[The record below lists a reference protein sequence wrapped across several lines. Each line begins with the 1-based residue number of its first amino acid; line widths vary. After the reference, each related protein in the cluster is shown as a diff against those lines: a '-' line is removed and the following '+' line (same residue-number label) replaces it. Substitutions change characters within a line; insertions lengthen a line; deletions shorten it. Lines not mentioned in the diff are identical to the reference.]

1 MNADV
6 LLKYFDRISEAPDA
20 IPRLRRFI
28 LDLAV
33 RGKLVEQDP
42 QDEPASELL
51 KRIQAEKGKTG
62 VTPRRQGAKEGEK
75 LGDLAAWREGD
86 FEVPPSWEKVRIRQI
101 TSDRGQTVPKT
112 NFTYIDVTAIN
123 KEHGCLGETN
133 ILSASEAPSRAR
145 KIVQQGDVIYSCVR
159 PYLLN
164 IAIIESEISPQPIA
178 STAFAVLNGF
188 GLTLPRYI
196 WIVLRSPFI
205 VEAVESLMRGQAYPA
220 INDSDFAQL
229 PFPLPPL
236 AEQHRIVA
244 KVDELM
250 ALCDQLEAARNER
263 EARRQ
268 RLTAASLQRLNQPVD
283 AASLRADARFHLD
296 NLTRLTTRPEQIKQ
310 LRQTILNL
318 AVRGCLVPQD
328 PQDEPVNLPIPL
340 NDELSEMLP
349 ARWRKVRLA
358 DLLAEDTRN
367 GFSRRPDDAPDGIP
381 ILRISA
387 GTIRRDGVVAE
398 EEHKLI
404 GGIDLKTRAQFGLK
418 PGDLLAC
425 RFNGNKASVGRL
437 TIFNDYLGIQP
448 IYPDKLIRIRVA
460 SQLSV
465 SAFLRLAGDTDI
477 VRNDVEAACA
487 TTVGNW
493 GISASNLKEIR
504 FPLPP
509 LAEQHRIVARV
520 DELMALC
527 DQLETQLTTTATDSR
542 RLLEAVLRDAIRPQ
556 ALPNAFKV
564 EALGCQ

>member
-1 MNADV
+1 MNAAI
-6 LLKYFDRISEAPDA
+6 LLKHYDRISEAPDA

-33 RGKLVEQDP
+33 RGKLVEQDS

-51 KRIQAEKGKTG
+51 KRIRAEKAKTG
-62 VTPRRQGAKEGEK
+62 GTPKRQSAKEGEK
-75 LGDLAAWREGD
+75 PGDLAAWREED
-86 FEVPPSWEKVRIRQI
+86 FEVPTSWERVRIRQI

-112 NFTYIDVTAIN
+112 DFTYIDVTAIN
-123 KEHGCLGETN
+123 KEQGCLGETS
-133 ILSASEAPSRAR
+133 ILSTSEAPSRAR
-145 KIVQQGDVIYSCVR
+145 KIVRQGDVIYSCVR

-164 IAIIESEISPQPIA
+164 IAIIESEIFPQPIA

-236 AEQHRIVA
+236 AEQQRIVA

-250 ALCDQLEAARNER
+250 TLCDQLEAARNER

-268 RLTAASLQRLNQPVD
+268 RLTAASLQRLNQPAD
-283 AASLRADARFHLD
+283 AAALRADARFYLN

-328 PQDEPVNLPIPL
+328 PKDEPASELLKRIRAERVIGKNIKTPAEKPSEGLPVGWNAANLSDYALDVCTGPFGSALHQSDYINGGIPLVNPSHMINDRIISDERVSVPLGIAERLSSYRLESGDVVMARRGEVGRAALVEPHQKGWLCGTGSFYLRFSQEINRHYFLLLLRSTQLRSYLAGKAVGTTMVNL
-340 NDELSEMLP
+340 NH
-349 ARWRKVRLA
+349 
-358 DLLAEDTRN
+358 N
-367 GFSRRPDDAPDGIP
+367 
-381 ILRISA
+381 IL
-387 GTIRRDGVVAE
+387 
-398 EEHKLI
+398 
-404 GGIDLKTRAQFGLK
+404 
-418 PGDLLAC
+418 
-425 RFNGNKASVGRL
+425 NKARL
-437 TIFNDYLGIQP
+437 QI
-448 IYPDKLIRIRVA
+448 
-460 SQLSV
+460 
-465 SAFLRLAGDTDI
+465 
-477 VRNDVEAACA
+477 
-487 TTVGNW
+487 
-493 GISASNLKEIR
+493 
-504 FPLPP
+504 PP

-527 DQLETQLTTTATDSR
+527 DQLEAQLTTTASDSR
-542 RLLEAVLRDAIRPQ
+542 RLLEAVLRDALTPS
-556 ALPNAFKV
+556 
-564 EALGCQ
+564 EAQVA